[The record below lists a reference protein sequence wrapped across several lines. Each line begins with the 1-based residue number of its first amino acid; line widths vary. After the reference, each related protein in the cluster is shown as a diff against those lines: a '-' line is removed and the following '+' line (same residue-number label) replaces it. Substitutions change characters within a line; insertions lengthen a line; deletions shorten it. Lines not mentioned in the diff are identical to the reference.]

1 MAKPCLKGATADGLI
16 TLELKNDLLLTKL
29 PGEPDAMTWG
39 TLHTSD
45 RQFERDL
52 DQARQ
57 IAVMVPQQRWYA
69 VFTLP
74 KNEKSV
80 IKHLELRNVESFLP
94 TYEIDKIWKN
104 RQRVKLVL
112 PLFPTYL
119 FVRINQWERARV
131 LQTPGV
137 LQIVGNGRSDVY
149 LPDAEMEFL
158 RSGLNGRKV
167 EPYPEFATGARVR
180 IKSGVLQGVE
190 GVLVRKRTGLRFV
203 LAIDLINQRAAVEI
217 DADDLELVLARA

>member
-1 MAKPCLKGATADGLI
+1 MAWA
-16 TLELKNDLLLTKL
+16 
-29 PGEPDAMTWG
+29 

-45 RQFERDL
+45 RQFERDI
-52 DQARQ
+52 DPARQ
-57 IAVMVPQQRWYA
+57 MSVMVPERRWYA

-74 KNEKSV
+74 KNEKAV
-80 IKHLELRNVESFLP
+80 IRHLGLRNVESFLP
-94 TYEIDKIWKN
+94 TYEVDRVWKN
-104 RQRVKLVL
+104 RQRVTLVL

-131 LQTPGV
+131 LQAPGV
-137 LQIVGNGRSDVY
+137 VQIVGNGRNDVY

-167 EPYPEFATGARVR
+167 EPFPEFAAGARVR

-217 DADDLELVLARA
+217 DANDLEVVLARA